1 MQAGTSYAVVRH
13 PMFDPYLGVLP
24 CAGFPLGEVMVID
37 INEQRQH
44 WRRPHGDFPSKLFSI
59 GLPHNGGPLLTST
72 GIFFLGSLFESKLY
86 AYDVDS
92 GELLWQHALPA
103 PGNATPMSYA
113 VKDKEGNAKQFIV
126 IAAGGDARSP
136 LGSSSDYIVAFA
148 ID

>member
-1 MQAGTSYAVVRH
+1 M
-13 PMFDPYLGVLP
+13 
-24 CAGFPLGEVMVID
+24 
-37 INEQRQH
+37 
-44 WRRPHGDFPSKLFSI
+44 
-59 GLPHNGGPLLTST
+59 LTST

-103 PGNATPMSYA
+103 PGNARPMSYA

-136 LGSSSDYIVAFA
+136 FGSSSDYIVAFA
-148 ID
+148 IA